1 MPRRQRPSPISS
13 ARLSSVTYYYNMNL
27 NTLYVVETKTSGLV
41 AHENRRLSERYAKA
55 IGLNVNH
62 IRRFLAAD
70 AVEPEL
76 IRLMLEIER
85 LHRLKRERDEYRLPI
100 GTLTGKMLVGM
111 FISEG
116 CNIPIWDIAGP
127 LQKRTY
133 DNVAKAIVELFRKE
147 AKTEIILGGV
157 DPKEDWPL
165 YALRTVYGVAAP
177 WAFRADLQHK
187 IRYIRERLGDR
198 PNSMVP
204 QALQIMEYIEMVLG
218 INHGPYLEGQ
228 DIGVAPDSKSPG
240 ETTPPPVATRKY
252 AEIQTGIR
260 IGSVWVLKALPSK
273 RYKVT
278 DVDSNLIHC
287 VCRGKESSWSLAD
300 FNTLL
305 KPWIQAKQRP
315 KTKKKAKKK

>member
-1 MPRRQRPSPISS
+1 M
-13 ARLSSVTYYYNMNL
+13 
-27 NTLYVVETKTSGLV
+27 YVVDSTKGGFITWRTRAAARHYLKKSGELCRMRKFIP
-41 AHENRRLSERYAKA
+41 AISAPERCS
-55 IGLNVNH
+55 VS
-62 IRRFLAAD
+62 AD
-70 AVEPEL
+70 REL
-76 IRLMLEIER
+76 RKRINDILFEVST
-85 LHRLKRERDEYRLPI
+85 LKRERDEYRLPI

-116 CNIPIWDIAGP
+116 CNIPYWDIAGP

-157 DPKEDWPL
+157 DPKEDWSL